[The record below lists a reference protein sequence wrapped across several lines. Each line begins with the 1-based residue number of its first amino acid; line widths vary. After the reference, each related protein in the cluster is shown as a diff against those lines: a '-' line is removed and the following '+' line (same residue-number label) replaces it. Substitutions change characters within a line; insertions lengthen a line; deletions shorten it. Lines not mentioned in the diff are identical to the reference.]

1 MPQDA
6 PPVRSRSVTWPT
18 PASLRNRR
26 VSASGLDFF
35 RDLAASPAPQV
46 PLYEVMGF
54 RLAAC
59 GEGWSRF
66 ECTPGE
72 HLCNPLGTIHGGLPA
87 AMIDSAT
94 GVSVQSTLEEGF
106 ISATVRLHIDFVRA
120 ITAETGPL
128 VCEGRVVKP
137 GRQVAIADATLTDA
151 DGKLYARGQ
160 ATFAVSPRR
169 QTPDGAGAELGDET
183 ESRTFTWTDP
193 SIIAGAGRTA
203 DSGLAYMQS
212 LIQEQLPPPAIA
224 ETLDFTLAEVDHG
237 RAVFACTPQTMHY
250 NPMGTVHGGLAAT
263 LLDSATGCA
272 VHTQLDKGYG
282 FTTVYLTVE
291 YFKGLTDRVGEV
303 RAVADVVRSGK
314 RLAVAD
320 ASLVD
325 ADGTVYARGTATC
338 LIFPFP
344 Q

>member
-6 PPVRSRSVTWPT
+6 HPVRSRTATWPS
-18 PASLRNRR
+18 PAALRRR
-26 VSASGLDFF
+26 RLSASGLDFF
-35 RDLAASPAPQV
+35 RDLAASPGPQV
-46 PLYEVMGF
+46 PLYEVMDF
-54 RLAAC
+54 RLADV

-87 AMIDSAT
+87 ALINSAT

-106 ISATVRLHIDFVRA
+106 TSATIRLHVDFVRA
-120 ITAETGPL
+120 IMPGAGPL
-128 VCEGRVVKP
+128 VCEGRIAKP

-169 QTPDGAGAELGDET
+169 QAPDLAAEAAEDET
-183 ESRTFTWTDP
+183 ESRTFTWADP
-193 SIIAGAGRTA
+193 SIVATAGRTA
-203 DSGLAYMQS
+203 DSGLDYMRAM
-212 LIQEQLPPPAIA
+212 IAGDLPAPAIA
-224 ETLDFTLAEVDHG
+224 ETLDFNVAEVEHG
-237 RAVFACTPQTMHY
+237 RAVFGCTPQSMHY

-263 LLDSATGCA
+263 LIDSATGCA

-282 FTTVYLTVE
+282 FTTAYLTVE
-291 YFKGLTDRVGEV
+291 YFRGLTDQVGEV
-303 RAVADVVRSGK
+303 RADARVVRSGK

-320 ASLVD
+320 ATLAD
-325 ADGTVYARGTATC
+325 AAGTVYARGTATC
-338 LIFPFP
+338 LIFPF
-344 Q
+344 

>member
-6 PPVRSRSVTWPT
+6 HPVRSRSVTWPT
-18 PASLRNRR
+18 PASLVRR
-26 VSASGLDFF
+26 RTSSSGLDFF
-35 RDLAASPAPQV
+35 RGLSASPDPQV

-54 RLAAC
+54 RLADV

-87 AMIDSAT
+87 ALIDSAT
-94 GVSVQSTLEEGF
+94 GVSVQSTLEEGLV
-106 ISATVRLHIDFVRA
+106 SATVRLHIDFARA
-120 ITAETGPL
+120 ITADTGPL
-128 VCEGRVVKP
+128 VCEGRVAKP

-160 ATFAVSPRR
+160 ATFAISTARPRAKD
-169 QTPDGAGAELGDET
+169 PAADAGDGT
-183 ESRTFTWTDP
+183 ESRTFTWSDP
-193 SIIAGAGRTA
+193 AIVAGAGRTA
-203 DSGLAYMQS
+203 DSGLDYMRA
-212 LIQEQLPPPAIA
+212 LTARELPPPAIA
-224 ETLDFTLAEVDHG
+224 ETMDFTLAEVDRG
-237 RAVFACTPQTMHY
+237 RAVFACTPQSMHY

-263 LLDSATGCA
+263 LIDSATGCA
-272 VHTQLDKGYG
+272 VHTQLEKGYG

-291 YFKGLTDRVGEV
+291 YFRGLTDRVGEV
-303 RAVADVVRSGK
+303 RAEAEVVRSGK

-320 ASLVD
+320 ARLVD

-338 LIFPFP
+338 LIFPF
-344 Q
+344 